1 MAFCASCGNDYGQAA
16 SCPNCG
22 TPQGYSAT
30 PATGLSSNT
39 LAMWTHLGPLVVG
52 LVGSFAI
59 VPALLTW
66 LPPLVIKQIRPNDE
80 FLRRHA
86 NESLN
91 FQLQW
96 IILALPLAAVLTLFA
111 FATLGFGALLVIPV
125 VAVLGILLLILMIQA
140 SVAASN
146 GQEHKYPLM
155 FFRLIKG

>member
-1 MAFCASCGNDYGQAA
+1 MAFCASCGSDYGQAA

-30 PATGLSSNT
+30 PASGPSSNT
-39 LAMWTHLGPLVVG
+39 LAMWAHLGPLVVG

-66 LPPLVIKQIRPNDE
+66 LPPLIIKQIRPNDE
-80 FLRRHA
+80 FLKRHA

-96 IILALPLAAVLTLFA
+96 IIISLPLAVVMVLFTVF
-111 FATLGFGALLVIPV
+111 TLGFGALLVVPL
-125 VAVLGILLLILMIQA
+125 VAVLGILLMIMMILA
-140 SVAASN
+140 AVAASN
-146 GQEHKYPLM
+146 GKEHKYPFML
-155 FFRLIKG
+155 FRLVKN

>member
-1 MAFCASCGNDYGQAA
+1 MAFCADCGNDYGQAT

-30 PATGLSSNT
+30 PAAGTNSNT
-39 LAMWTHLGPLVVG
+39 LAMWAHIGPLVVG
-52 LVGSFAI
+52 LVGTFAI

-96 IILALPLAAVLTLFA
+96 IILALPLAAVLTLFS
-111 FATLGFGALLVIPV
+111 FLTLGFGALLVIPV
-125 VAVLGILLLILMIQA
+125 VAVLGVLLLILMIQA
-140 SVAASN
+140 GVAASN

>member
-1 MAFCASCGNDYGQAA
+1 MAFCSSCGTDYGQAA

-30 PATGLSSNT
+30 PAASPNSNT
-39 LAMWTHLGPLVVG
+39 LAMWAHLGPLVVG

-66 LPPLVIKQIRPNDE
+66 LPPLIIKQIRPNDE
-80 FLRRHA
+80 FLKRHA

-96 IILALPLAAVLTLFA
+96 IIISVPLALVLTLFTVL
-111 FATLGFGALLVIPV
+111 TLGFGALLVVPV
-125 VAVLGILLLILMIQA
+125 VAVLGILLMIMMILA
-140 SVAASN
+140 AVAASN
-146 GQEHKYPLM
+146 GKEHKYPFML
-155 FFRLIKG
+155 FRLVKN